1 MARPHPSP
9 AVDPGAAPMHPRPRA
24 GDLSGAFADGAILF
38 PLLVALAWQTGMPA
52 ATMLA
57 TTGLAYLAAGWLF
70 RLPIPVQPL
79 KSLAITAIAIGAS
92 VAEIRIAGAALGV
105 VFLLVALADVDRLAR
120 LVPAV
125 VVHGIQLGLG
135 IMLLAKALAMLGL
148 EPLALAGVAAAT
160 LAVLGLTRLTGWPVL
175 GLVAVGALL
184 WGLWQAV
191 PPGAPGATA
200 GVRPWALAMLVLPQI
215 ALSLTNSVL
224 ATQRTALAYFG
235 DAARRVTPRRLLG
248 SIGFGNLAVAAVGG
262 LPFCHGSGGLTAHVR
277 GGSRS
282 AWSNAVIGTGLLALA
297 AAFHYAGSGLPVY
310 APALQATLLAVIGV
324 LHMQLA
330 GASWRSLETRP
341 VLLAMGGAALVSQNM
356 LVVLAVG
363 CTLLGLRRLS
373 ATVAGAWRVR
383 VAGDTDAAGRG
394 RVES

>member
-1 MARPHPSP
+1 MVPAPARR
-9 AVDPGAAPMHPRPRA
+9 RPCW
-24 GDLSGAFADGAILF
+24 GDVSGAFADGAILF

-70 RLPIPVQPL
+70 RLPIPIQPL
-79 KSLAITAIAIGAS
+79 KSLAITAIAVGAS
-92 VAEIRIAGAALGV
+92 VAEIRIAGAALGGI
-105 VFLLVALADVDRLAR
+105 FLLVALADVDRLAR

-125 VVHGIQLGLG
+125 IVHGIQLGLG
-135 IMLLAKALAMLGL
+135 VMLLLKALALLGL
-148 EPLALAGVAAAT
+148 EPVALAGVTAAT

-175 GLVAVGALL
+175 GVLAVGGLL

-191 PPGAPGATA
+191 PGPGPEATA
-200 GVRPWALAMLVLPQI
+200 AVRPWALAALVLPQI

-224 ATQRTALAYFG
+224 GTQRTALAYFG
-235 DAARRVTPRRLLG
+235 DDAHRVTPRRLLG
-248 SIGFGNLAVAAVGG
+248 SIGFGNLVVAAVGG

-282 AWSNAVIGTGLLALA
+282 AWSNVVIGAGVLALA
-297 AAFHYAGSGLPVY
+297 ASFHYAGSGLPAY

-324 LHMQLA
+324 FHMQLA
-330 GASWRSLETRP
+330 QASWRSLDTRP

-356 LVVLAVG
+356 LVVLAAGVA
-363 CTLLGLRRLS
+363 LLWLRRLS
-373 ATVAGAWRVR
+373 PAADAVWRYRIVGGA
-383 VAGDTDAAGRG
+383 DTQPPTRM
-394 RVES
+394 ET